1 MKKIKQFSLK
11 AMLLTILAA
20 LTIGFTGCSD
30 ELSGDQTQGKPG
42 YLTLNLRTIKPKQTK
57 FTGANATDYATV
69 KDFNVFVVDG
79 DNILFSKYVKDGVGG
94 VTLSSV
100 PAASNS
106 VTLQVG
112 NLPASAKVVVIAN
125 WGSRITDETTLTGLK
140 AKTVTTVDEFDAD
153 NGLVMTGEG
162 AITASG
168 LSYTSAVT
176 VSPVSSKITVKW
188 NTTTGSEVDQYFD
201 ITGIYIVN
209 AIKQTTL
216 PIVGGTTINSLI
228 VPTTKLVSTGYDYS
242 SLATPLEYH
251 LYGGPG
257 LTLDATS
264 LSDVASQI
272 PQNTAY
278 HYYVGE
284 NYHRDIPTT
293 AGGGAIYNET
303 TTNNSNANTLILIEA
318 TPNGAGEAIYGAGAR
333 YYTYALSNA
342 ITNNAFDYGMAPAGT
357 PIITGW
363 TAVNGFS
370 TKRKTNYIVNFTLDN
385 PGTLNPFEQIRTLTV
400 TVTATGWEPATPT
413 GPSF

>member
-79 DNILFSKYVKDGVGG
+79 NNILFSKYVKHGVGG
-94 VTLSSV
+94 VNLSSTV
-100 PAASNS
+100 AANNN
-106 VTLQVG
+106 VQLQVG
-112 NLPASAKVVVIAN
+112 NLPPTAKVVVIAN
-125 WGSRITDETTLTGLK
+125 WGSRITGISTLTGLK
-140 AKTVTTVDEFDAD
+140 ALSVTTVDAFDAN

-188 NTTTGSEVDQYFD
+188 NTTAGSDVEQYFT

-209 AIKQTTL
+209 AIGETKL
-216 PIVGGTTINSLI
+216 PIVGGTTITDLI
-228 VPTTKLVSTGYDYS
+228 VPNPKVVSTGYDYTALNTATTPIDYDLYRA
-242 SLATPLEYH
+242 LATDVDAANLS
-251 LYGGPG
+251 
-257 LTLDATS
+257 DATPI
-264 LSDVASQI
+264 V
-272 PQNTAY
+272 NTPY

-284 NYHRDIPTT
+284 NYHKAIPTT
-293 AGGGAIYNET
+293 GGTGTIYNET
-303 TTNNSNANTLILIEA
+303 TTNNTNANTLILIKA
-318 TPNGAGEAIYGAGAR
+318 VPNAAGQTIYGTAPR

-342 ITNNAFDYGMAPAGT
+342 IANNAYNYTGT
-357 PIITGW
+357 NIAAW
-363 TAVNGFS
+363 TNTTFGFS

-385 PGTLNPFEQIRTLTV
+385 PGTPNPFEQLRTLTV
-400 TVTATGWEPATPT
+400 TVTASGWDDVTT
-413 GPSF
+413 TPSF